1 MSLEAKIDALTT
13 AVNALVNVMSN
24 GNQPVKTEVT
34 TTPPQVTE
42 MINQTKPQDTATT
55 TSPASPA
62 VPPTTAEDAAPAVNM
77 PTPPNLDA
85 PATTAPAG
93 VPFSDATGLVNYV
106 MDAYKAIGAEKGAQI
121 GNILAELGYQ
131 NINDVKPEH
140 YGVLH
145 EKVEALKA

>member
-13 AVNALVNVMSN
+13 AVNALVTVMSN

-34 TTPPQVTE
+34 SAPKQEAPAPAPE
-42 MINQTKPQDTATT
+42 PAATT
-55 TSPASPA
+55 TSPAA
-62 VPPTTAEDAAPAVNM
+62 TTAPAPTVPETAASASNM

-85 PATTAPAG
+85 PATPAPAG

-145 EKVEALKA
+145 EKVEALKV